1 MNIQTETT
9 SVERADDQHD
19 TIKNSTTVVETRR
32 TEPRP
37 EKHVAK
43 FVDKWITELDKLDSP
58 HEFVTPRAELIE
70 QIRYFN
76 GKQTDNFETL
86 YRRKADGYIEP
97 TPTQIKN
104 KLRKRPCPDTRRTKP
119 RPEKYVTTRVDKWIN
134 DLDKL
139 DQPHEFVISRSE
151 LIEQICYFNGNSMES
166 YKTLYRR
173 KADGYI
179 HPVPVSIISK
189 LYSLR
194 KRSSTETTKTKPK
207 SEKRVS
213 RFVDKCIQKLEA
225 MDPSLEFVTPRLKLI
240 EQVLQFDGKQMSE
253 FKTLFRRKIDG
264 YVHPTPVRIG
274 HVFDGNTKIWTEDE
288 KKANQEL
295 VNAKHQPRG
304 VDTNGNKEKDRFQGW
319 IDDHCPKIKER
330 FTFEETCRSS
340 LADMIATDR
349 DTGKSFGIQLFTAM
363 LQSNGQC
370 NYNKILDNI
379 IQCIDAKIVP
389 LGICVTKADNNIDEE
404 VVGGYMIDPT
414 SDFEKQLV
422 QAQCKGTMKF
432 APRMLSKKITSSKL
446 IKILEQ
452 FRYIRTKFQNGVQGE
467 YMDLDDFQTNFLN
480 LCDNFSAIVNTPEY
494 LKSLFN
500 SVTSCTEWAG
510 NMAYENNI
518 LELVKGLKLTPN
530 HGERGDMVLE
540 YDDGEG
546 FKFKVKDE
554 RKTLGVVG
562 GSTDIKSLEWN
573 SWNVVLRAPGHQGL
587 DPSKVDLT
595 TASKRSNR
603 LLPNPNKPEDF
614 PAIVVLPVLTA
625 DGNPA
630 LRPDDQ
636 SACTLNMHISPGER
650 EYIRV
655 KTSKIGANIF
665 PESMQKIDE
674 ENKSMTKLKV
684 LFYYDDL
691 KNPDG
696 KRLRELLELY
706 TMIEERRKNIK
717 PSAIEAYKT
726 AVNASL
732 IAKEKNQIKMKK
744 EKKKTKKEEPT
755 ILDDKT
761 NLLYEI

>member
-19 TIKNSTTVVETRR
+19 SIKNSTTIPETRI

-37 EKHVAK
+37 ENHVAK
-43 FVDKWITELDKLDSP
+43 YVDKWIVELDKLDSP
-58 HEFVTPRAELIE
+58 HEFVTPRSELIE

-76 GKQTDNFETL
+76 GKQMDNFETL
-86 YRRKADGYIEP
+86 YRQKADGYIEP

-104 KLRKRPCPDTRRTKP
+104 KLRKRLCPDTRRTKP
-119 RPEKYVTTRVDKWIN
+119 RPEKLVTTRVDKWIT

-139 DQPHEFVISRSE
+139 DQPHEFVTPRSDI
-151 LIEQICYFNGNSMES
+151 IEQIRYFNDTMENFV
-166 YKTLYRR
+166 TLYRR
-173 KADGYI
+173 KVDGYI
-179 HPVPVSIISK
+179 HPAPVSVISK

-194 KRSSTETTKTKPK
+194 KRSSTETKKPK
-207 SEKRVS
+207 SEKRVTRS
-213 RFVDKCIQKLEA
+213 VDKWIKTLEE
-225 MDPSLEFVTPRLKLI
+225 MDPSLEFVTPRSDLI
-240 EQVLQFDGKQMSE
+240 KQILQFDGKQMSD
-253 FKTLFRRKIDG
+253 FKTMFRRKIDG
-264 YVHPTPVRIG
+264 YVHPTSVRIG
-274 HVFDGNTKIWTEDE
+274 QVLDGNTKIWTEDE

-295 VNAKHQPRG
+295 VNAKHQPCG

-340 LADMIATDR
+340 LADIIATDR
-349 DTGKSFGIQLFTAM
+349 DTGKSFGIQLFTAI
-363 LQSNGQC
+363 LQSHGTC

-404 VVGGYMIDPT
+404 VVGGYMINPT
-414 SDFEKQLV
+414 SDFENQLTE
-422 QAQCKGTMKF
+422 AECKGTMQF

-446 IKILEQ
+446 TKILEQ

-480 LCDNFSAIVNTPEY
+480 LCDNFPSIVNTPEY

-510 NMAYENNI
+510 NLAYENNI

-562 GSTDIKSLEWN
+562 GSKDVKSLEWN
-573 SWNVVLRAPGHQGL
+573 SWRVVTREPGHQGL

-603 LLPNPNKPEDF
+603 LLSNPNKPEDF

-636 SACTLNMHISPGER
+636 AAFGLNMHISPGER

-655 KTSKIGANIF
+655 KTSQIGANIF

-674 ENKSMTKLKV
+674 KNKSMTKLKV

-691 KNPDG
+691 KNPNG

-706 TMIEERRKNIK
+706 TMIGERRKNIK

-732 IAKEKNQIKMKK
+732 IAKEKNHIKTMK
-744 EKKKTKKEEPT
+744 EKKKNK
-755 ILDDKT
+755 
-761 NLLYEI
+761 